1 MGNPDNI
8 KNKTISS
15 LAIKM
20 TERVFSTGMQLVI
33 SIILARILSP
43 SDYGVLAIVNVFIA
57 LSKVFIES
65 GFGMGLIQKNELK
78 RVDIN
83 TIFISS
89 FILSILIYF
98 ILFFVAPIISN
109 FYNMPILTPVLR
121 VYAITIIM
129 ASVNSIQNSILSR
142 KLDYRK
148 QLFAAI
154 ISTFVSGGVGIFFA
168 FKGFG
173 VWALVYQQIVQRATY
188 LIVMLFATKYI
199 PRFEFSLYCLKTTFS
214 YSWKIVATRLL
225 SSLFNEIRNLIIGK
239 QYTDAILGFYN
250 KGLLIPATVAT
261 VTDDSIQSVMFSVY
275 SRFQNDINEL
285 KSMLRRSMKTSSYV
299 LFPMMVG
306 IMAVANPL
314 VEITLTEKWLPCV
327 PFLRIACLMFMLQPV
342 NSANA
347 QAINAIGKSN
357 ISLRIEMVKRTVAV
371 ALIFSAV
378 FLDVYA
384 MAFTAVLD
392 SIFGWFLY
400 MYYNNKLFKYS
411 VIEQIMDIVPQLLI
425 SIIMGC
431 IVYVISFLNINALSL
446 LIIQILIGIV
456 AYILLSVAFKI
467 DSYSYLLE
475 MIKSKV
481 KDRNV

>member
-1 MGNPDNI
+1 MGNANSI
-8 KNKTISS
+8 RNKTISS
-15 LAIKM
+15 LTLKM
-20 TERVFSTGMQLVI
+20 VERVFSTGVQLII

-43 SDYGVLAIVNVFIA
+43 ADYGVLAIINVFIA

-65 GFGMGLIQKNELK
+65 GFGMGLIQKNEL
-78 RVDIN
+78 VHEDIN
-83 TIFISS
+83 TLFISS
-89 FILSILIYF
+89 FITSILIYF
-98 ILFFVAPIISN
+98 VLFFTAPIISN
-109 FYNMPILTPVLR
+109 FYNMPILKSVLR
-121 VYAITIIM
+121 VYAITIII
-129 ASVNSIQNSILSR
+129 ASINSILNSILSR
-142 KLDYRK
+142 NFEYRK

-154 ISTFVSGGVGIFFA
+154 ISTVTSGSTGLFLA
-168 FKGFG
+168 YKGFG
-173 VWALVYQQIVQRATY
+173 VWALVFQQIMHSISYFVV
-188 LIVMLFATKYI
+188 ISSVTKFK
-199 PRFEFSLYCLKTTFS
+199 PRLEFSFNCLRTTFAFS
-214 YSWKIVATRLL
+214 SKIVATRLL

-285 KSMLRRSMKTSSYV
+285 KSMLRRSMKISSYV

-357 ISLRIEMVKRTVAV
+357 ISLRIEMIKRTVAV

-392 SIFGWFLY
+392 AIFGWMLY
-400 MYYNNKLFKYS
+400 MYYNKRLFDYS
-411 VIEQIMDIVPQLLI
+411 VIEQLTDIAPQLLI
-425 SIIMGC
+425 SIVMGC
-431 IVYVISFLNINALSL
+431 VVYALSFFKIGALSL
-446 LIIQILIGIV
+446 LTIQILIGV
-456 AYILLSVAFKI
+456 VVYILLSMACKI